1 MFQTLRSDIQDCINS
16 NLNCS
21 FHYEHSRSYLLRVVK
36 PLSVNDDYLNC
47 TEDGVFKVFKLD
59 GIYDFEPVLEFGR
72 LNNCNKLYFHHF
84 STNKTTIFKYD
95 SLTDLAMKMSKY
107 FGRVYTTID
116 LFYFTSNHFT
126 YIDHMRV
133 EGLSR
138 HNIFESILGVSE
150 CAY

>member
-1 MFQTLRSDIQDCINS
+1 MSQNLRADIQDCINS

-21 FHYEHSRSYLLRVVK
+21 FNYEHSRSYLLRVVK
-36 PLSVNDDYLNC
+36 PISVTNEHLKC
-47 TEDGVFKVFKLD
+47 TEDGAFKVFKLD
-59 GIYDFEPVLEFGR
+59 GIYDFEPVLEFGH
-72 LNNCNKLYFHHF
+72 LNNCNKLYYHHL

-95 SLTDLAMKMSKY
+95 SLTDLAMKMTKY
-107 FGRVYTTID
+107 FGHVYTTID

-138 HNIFESILGVSE
+138 HNIFESILADE